1 MVDGN
6 GPTGSEW
13 GEMRSDVKHIKETLD
28 TVAKDHETRIRC
40 LEKRQPIRSVV
51 EAVTGAAAG
60 LGILLGVV
68 KP

>member
-1 MVDGN
+1 MADGN

-13 GEMRSDVKHIKETLD
+13 GELRGDVKHIKETLD
-28 TVAKDHETRIRC
+28 KVAKDHEERLRS

-51 EAVTGAAAG
+51 EAIIGAAAG

>member
-1 MVDGN
+1 MANGN

-13 GEMRSDVKHIKETLD
+13 GELRGDVKHIKKTLED
-28 TVAKDHETRIRC
+28 VAKDHEGRIRS

-60 LGILLGVV
+60 LGVLLGLA
-68 KP
+68 KQ